1 MIDIRPGKLAD
12 IETIVDCQLR
22 MAAESEGLELDRET
36 VARGVRR
43 VFDEPSIGRYWLA
56 EADGDVVG
64 CLLVLPEW
72 SDWRNGTVLW
82 IHSLYVRPGHRRRGV
97 FRALYEHLRGVV
109 EADESLK
116 GLRLYVEKA
125 NAAAR
130 RAYEAVG
137 MDGEH
142 YRLYEWLKPRRDG

>member
-1 MIDIRPGKLAD
+1 
-12 IETIVDCQLR
+12 VQ
-22 MAAESEGLELDRET
+22 
-36 VARGVRR
+36 R

-64 CLLVLPEW
+64 CLLILPEW

-82 IHSLYVRPGHRRRGV
+82 IHSLYVRPDHRRRGV

-142 YRLYEWLKPRRDG
+142 YRLYEWLKPQGGG